1 MPHVASIVSAAISQA
16 KAGARLD
23 PYTGFRF
30 RVQIIGV
37 RSWRAGFSSV
47 EGLEE
52 ESEVVEYREGTDRIT
67 KKLPGIYKATEIIL
81 TRGKSRSNDLQVWRA
96 QVELVQRRGVY
107 PIAFFRRTMK
117 IQLMN
122 DFQLRLKGWTIFEC
136 WPSKLSHPTLEAT
149 TSDVWMESATIQNEG
164 QLPDPFDLRNI

>member
-1 MPHVASIVSAAISQA
+1 MAHVLSIIGNAAASA
-16 KAGARLD
+16 KAGQRLD

-30 RVQIIGV
+30 RVLIVGV
-37 RSWRAGFSSV
+37 RSWRAGFSSI

-67 KKLPGIYKATEIIL
+67 KKLPGIYKAAEIIL
-81 TRGKSRSNDLQVWRA
+81 TRGKSRSNDLQIWRA
-96 QVELVQRRGVY
+96 QVELVQRRGQY
-107 PIAFFRRTMK
+107 PSSAFRRTMK

-122 DFQLRLKGWTIFEC
+122 DFGSRLKGWTVFEC

-164 QLPDPFDLRNI
+164 QLPDPFDIKRV